1 MTFIHWCLI
10 IMGGLGVAFGVGLA
24 LASRIFHV
32 DIDPRIEGISDKLPG
47 ANCGACG
54 FAGCAAYAE
63 KVAQG
68 AAIDLCIPGGSET
81 THAVAHVM
89 GMEAGDAR
97 QAVRAAVLCQGG
109 TDKCASRFVYDG
121 IEDCRAAQ
129 LLQGGPK
136 ACEYGCLG
144 FGTCVAACPFDAITL
159 GEDRLPVIR
168 WDKCIGC
175 GACLKACPRDLIK
188 LVPETIQ
195 TYVACSS
202 QDKGKAVK
210 TVCQVGCISCWLCVK
225 FSSEGAVEKDGNLP
239 RLTYCEGADYA
250 KAIEKCP
257 MNCFVEVQP
266 APVSTE
272 SEGKAR
278 DERQ

>member
-89 GMEAGDAR
+89 GMEAGVALNPETGLSDIVHLIPDLDTILFLSVHPGYYGSPFIPEVLEKAR
-97 QAVRAAVLCQGG
+97 EARERY
-109 TDKCASRFVYDG
+109 SF
-121 IEDCRAAQ
+121 
-129 LLQGGPK
+129 
-136 ACEYGCLG
+136 
-144 FGTCVAACPFDAITL
+144 ITL
-159 GEDRLPVIR
+159 GIDGG
-168 WDKCIGC
+168 IGREN
-175 GACLKACPRDLIK
+175 LSIVRDAGL
-188 LVPETIQ
+188 
-195 TYVACSS
+195 
-202 QDKGKAVK
+202 
-210 TVCQVGCISCWLCVK
+210 
-225 FSSEGAVEKDGNLP
+225 
-239 RLTYCEGADYA
+239 DYA
-250 KAIEKCP
+250 CVGSRIFRQAD
-257 MNCFVEVQP
+257 P
-266 APVSTE
+266 AAAYGELCEAAGV
-272 SEGKAR
+272 
-278 DERQ
+278 